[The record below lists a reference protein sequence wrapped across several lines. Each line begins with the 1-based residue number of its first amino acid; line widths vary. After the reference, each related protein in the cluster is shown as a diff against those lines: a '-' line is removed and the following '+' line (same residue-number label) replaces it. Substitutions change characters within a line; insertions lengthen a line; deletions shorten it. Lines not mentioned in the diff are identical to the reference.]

1 MRRAPDRLWHDA
13 VHEAGH
19 AVIART
25 LGLTSGYTNLF
36 PGCAE
41 HMSGHPFIHD
51 ALQSWSWNCR
61 HPERNGNDDAFWRG
75 MIIARMAG
83 AEAER
88 EIIGSCLGR
97 CGDDSRSSDLIRDGL
112 GNEQPEDAARMRR
125 FARHLVKRH
134 REAILRF
141 ADQLV
146 AAVELDELVAG

>member
-1 MRRAPDRLWHDA
+1 MRCNPDRVWHDA

-19 AVIART
+19 AVIARA
-25 LGLTSGYTNLF
+25 LGLTSGYTNLS
-36 PGCAE
+36 PGCGE
-41 HMSGHPFIHD
+41 QISGDAFIHD

-61 HPERNGNDDAFWRG
+61 HPERNGNDGAFWRG
-75 MIIARMAG
+75 TIIARMAG

-97 CGDDSRSSDLIRDGL
+97 CGDDRRLPGLIRDGL
-112 GNEQPEDAARMRR
+112 GYEQPEGAVRMRR
-125 FARHLVKRH
+125 FARQLVKRH

-146 AAVELDELVAG
+146 AAAELDELVAG